1 MKGGEMDIDSIKTLL
16 PGVRYA
22 CLAIILGGIAAIV
35 YYRSRPRVIT
45 LNEITDW
52 ANENKSLGSEVFVSK
67 ISMMPLEVSN
77 TVRKEMGLQRIL
89 QKYKD
94 DTSVLVTLI
103 DEKGNIVKSVPFL
116 GTKLDEDLLLALGD
130 KQGIKI
136 KL

>member
-1 MKGGEMDIDSIKTLL
+1 MDIDSIKTLL